1 MPKLKP
7 ATQAARREHILDAA
21 EECFARSGFRGTTM
35 QDICKAANV
44 SAGALYLYFRSKED
58 LIAGIAER
66 DRAKLAE
73 KLSELAAAPDLL
85 AALARL
91 AEYYGQEQPRYKR
104 LLWVEI
110 GAEATRNPAV
120 ERIFRA
126 TDRYVVE
133 SFASLFARAQ
143 AEGRIAPRFEPQLLA
158 EALLTVGDGFCW
170 RRAVDP
176 AHDGRAV
183 MPALLMMIAALLNPV
198 APENLAGQPKLQ
210 DVAGPTSRMAR

>member
-7 ATQAARREHILDAA
+7 TTQAARREHILDAA

-35 QDICKAANV
+35 QDICKAAKV
-44 SAGALYLYFRSKED
+44 SAGALYLYFRSKEE

-66 DRAKLAE
+66 DRAKLAG

-85 AALARL
+85 AALAKL
-91 AEYYGQEQPRYKR
+91 AEYYGQEEPHYKR

-126 TDRYVVE
+126 TDRYVLD
-133 SFASLFARAQ
+133 SFADLFARAQ
-143 AEGRIAPRFEPQLLA
+143 AEGKIAPRFEPKMLA

-176 AHDGRAV
+176 AHDGQGV

-198 APENLAGQPKLQ
+198 APEALAAQRVLEG
-210 DVAGPTSRMAR
+210 AGAPRPGITQ